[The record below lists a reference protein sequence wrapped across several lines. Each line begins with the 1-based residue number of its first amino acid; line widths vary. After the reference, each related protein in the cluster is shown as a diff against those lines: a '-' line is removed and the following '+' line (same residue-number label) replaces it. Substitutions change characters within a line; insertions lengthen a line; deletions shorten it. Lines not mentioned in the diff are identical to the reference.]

1 MMGKLDFVHLGGVGE
16 DVCELSVN
24 CGWGF
29 SAVGFQPRQ
38 CNISGHAIGKIDGRK
53 ELIDELLRYDPTQH
67 LRDDQGAMNCCKA
80 CEGMM
85 AIVEIIAAQRMQRRD
100 DQDEAPAE

>member
-1 MMGKLDFVHLGGVGE
+1 MTSSREPRYRH
-16 DVCELSVN
+16 
-24 CGWGF
+24 GW
-29 SAVGFQPRQ
+29 SD
-38 CNISGHAIGKIDGRK
+38 GHAIGKIDGRK

-67 LRDDQGAMNCCKA
+67 RRDDQYCCKA